1 MSVSRPR
8 ADVQMVMSASTLLG
22 PTAVRLSVELAS
34 GGHPMEEVA
43 RVGHSADK
51 MCTVGWQED
60 IWKFYDF

>member
-8 ADVQMVMSASTLLG
+8 ADVQMVTSASTPLG

-34 GGHPMEEVA
+34 GGHPMEELV

-51 MCTVGWQED
+51 MCIFKV
-60 IWKFYDF
+60 